1 MNDISRLRKV
11 VIVVVFAFI
20 IIALQQNVQAAT
32 SSQTGQ
38 ANTSNP
44 KIVSVT
50 RSSNQVFQNDALK
63 LGVVSNT
70 SSSVQYRF
78 LIYSYDTGSW
88 KDIFNG
94 YSTPVSGSQEY
105 DVNVNNLAV
114 GKYKI
119 SVWVKAAGT
128 TGTINNS
135 LGLGSYDD
143 YYAFDEI
150 CNPKVTVESLPSQV
164 YQDDDVNLTV
174 QSDITG
180 KVQYRV
186 LVNKLNTNEWIDKS
200 NGYSSPVDGN
210 TPFNINIGKFNDYGD
225 YRISVW
231 VKRYERD
238 GMYTNSLGLGNYDN
252 YYCFKQYISPVP
264 QIKDAQVDN
273 MTIGSNPN
281 IKLLSNVS
289 EKVQYRVFIND
300 SSGSW
305 EDVTGGYTSSV
316 DGDNYYATKLSKT
329 LSSGKYKISVWVKN
343 AGTVGRISN
352 SQGLGNYDSY
362 YVLEKVCSPTLNV
375 TATPSS
381 LIEGDTLKLNVS
393 APQLANAQYRVLVSP
408 ASSNTWTDATN
419 GYTSAVSGS
428 DSYEI
433 SVNPPFAS
441 GKYRISVW
449 VKEAN
454 TQGNIQNA
462 QGLGSYDNYY
472 CFTEFVQPKA
482 GANTQYTQT
491 NYNYTLQQV
500 LNMELNQQAVYEN
513 SNGQWVAADSNTILK
528 YLDPA
533 NYINDPFGRFEFLKL
548 TYYDGI
554 SADDINNVLKGKGVL
569 ENKGAVFLQAAADSN
584 INPMYLVSHAL
595 LETGN
600 GTSNL
605 ATGIMVNGETVYN
618 MFGIGAYDE
627 NADYYGSQYA
637 YNQGWFSVDAAIK
650 GGAKFVSS
658 SYINNPQYNQDTLY
672 KMRWNPNNP
681 SHQYAT
687 DVKWAINQIYNIKSL
702 YDLCPTAK
710 LIFDLP
716 IYK

>member
-11 VIVVVFAFI
+11 VIVAVFAFI
-20 IIALQQNVQAAT
+20 IMALQQNVQAAT

-38 ANTSNP
+38 VTSINP

-50 RSSNQVFQNDALK
+50 KSSDEVFQNDTLK

-70 SSSVQYRF
+70 SDNVQYRF
-78 LIYSYDTGSW
+78 FIYSYDTGNW

-94 YSTPVSGSQEY
+94 YLSPVSGNQNYE
-105 DVNVNNLAV
+105 VNINNLTV
-114 GKYKI
+114 GRYKI
-119 SVWVKAAGT
+119 SVWVKKAGT
-128 TGTINNS
+128 TGTIKNS
-135 LGLGSYDD
+135 LGLGNYDD
-143 YYAFDEI
+143 YYAFDEK
-150 CNPKVTVESLPSQV
+150 CNPKISVGSLPSQV
-164 YQDDDVNLTV
+164 YQDDNVNLTL
-174 QSDITG
+174 QSDING

-186 LVNKLNTNEWIDKS
+186 LINKLNTDKWIDKS

-210 TPFNINIGKFNDYGD
+210 IPFNINIGKFDDYDD

-231 VKRYERD
+231 VKRYGTD
-238 GMYTNSLGLGNYDN
+238 GMYTNNMGLGSYDN
-252 YYCFKQYISPVP
+252 YYCFKQHINPIP

-273 MTIGSNPN
+273 MVIGANPS
-281 IKLLSNVS
+281 IRLLSNLS

-300 SSGSW
+300 SNSGW
-305 EDVTGGYTSSV
+305 QDATGGYTSPV
-316 DGDNYYATKLSKT
+316 DGNNYYATKLITK
-329 LSSGKYKISVWVKN
+329 LNSGKYKISVWVKS
-343 AGTVGRISN
+343 AGTVGKISN
-352 SQGLGNYDSY
+352 SQGLGNYDNY
-362 YVLEKVCSPTLNV
+362 YVFEKVCSPTLSV
-375 TATPSS
+375 TSSPSS

-393 APQLANAQYRVLVSP
+393 APQLAKAQYRVFVSRDT
-408 ASSNTWTDATN
+408 SNVWTDVTK
-419 GYTSAVSGS
+419 GYTSPVSGS
-428 DSYEI
+428 DTYQI
-433 SVNPPFAS
+433 SINPPFSS
-441 GKYRISVW
+441 GKYKVSVW

-454 TQGNIQNA
+454 TEGSIQNA

-472 CFTEFVQPKA
+472 WFTKFIQPKS
-482 GANTQYTQT
+482 GTNVEYKQT
-491 NYNYTLQQV
+491 NYNYTLQEV
-500 LNMELNQQAVYEN
+500 LNMELDQQPVYEN
-513 SNGQWVAADSNTILK
+513 SNGQWVDADSNTILK
-528 YLDPA
+528 YLDPT
-533 NYINDPFGRFEFLKL
+533 NYINDVFGRFEFLKL

-554 SADDINNVLKGKGVL
+554 SADDINNVLRGKGVL
-569 ENKGAVFLQAAADSN
+569 ENKGAVFLQAAASSN

-605 ATGIMVNGETVYN
+605 ATGITVNGKTVYN
-618 MFGIGAYDE
+618 MFGIGAYDS

-658 SYINNPQYNQDTLY
+658 SYINNPNYNQNTLY
-672 KMRWNPNNP
+672 KMRWNPNDP

-702 YDLCPTAK
+702 YDLCPAAK

-716 IYK
+716 IFK